1 MSTIQIPLIF
11 DVSANGTVFGE
22 DISGDAI
29 KSHIKLNVSAT
40 KAQSTAFINAMKNVL
55 FSDVSDNYSAANDA
69 SGVLFYKNGGSPE
82 NAIGDAIKNFFF
94 DTSIIKHTGST
105 PSEMFGLAGIDGTNT
120 KRYGIPYGIRQ
131 VQDSSSSIAT
141 ADIHQTAF
149 IDSDG
154 TEFYKILLRIASTH
168 LMGHPFS
175 QGFIQENTI
184 KTDLENC
191 DLSGQIGSHF
201 NLTNLVDVSSN
212 GAASNRAL
220 TLDTSNP
227 TTAPGKYL
235 TDISAN
241 FSDGKQVGILQ
252 TIYEQLLVT
261 NMSDMSGQ
269 DISGVDMSDDNY
281 AHPQPLVFK
290 KENTVSLYVRP
301 RLFLKMDISG
311 GIQSMNAA
319 VGNALGISGTTLS
332 SDNSG
337 TSLEVF
343 KSVFGVVSNNNI
355 YSNGDASGYFWLAGR
370 QQTNLSNWA
379 TNLSKGEDASGGAV
393 AMLDAHVWKIDIT
406 LQTD

>member
-29 KSHIKLNVSAT
+29 TSHIKLNVSAT
-40 KAQSTAFINAMKNVL
+40 KAQSTSFINAMKKIL
-55 FSDVSDNYSAANDA
+55 FSDVSDNYSSANDA

-105 PSEMFGLAGIDGTNT
+105 SSEMFGLAGNDF
-120 KRYGIPYGIRQ
+120 YGIPYGIRQ
-131 VQDSSSSIAT
+131 VQDASSAIST

-154 TEFYKILLRIASTH
+154 TDFYKILLRIASTH

-184 KTDLENC
+184 NTDLQNC
-191 DLSGQIGSHF
+191 DLSSQIGSHF
-201 NLTNLVDVSSN
+201 NLTNLTDVSSN
-212 GAASNRAL
+212 GAATNRAL
-220 TLDTSNP
+220 TLDTTNP
-227 TTAPGKYL
+227 TTAPGTYSA
-235 TDISAN
+235 DISAN

-269 DISGVDMSDDNY
+269 DISGVDMSDNNY

-319 VGNALGISGTTLS
+319 VGNALGISGTSLNN
-332 SDNSG
+332 DNSG
-337 TSLEVF
+337 NSLDVF
-343 KSVFGVVSNNNI
+343 KSVFGVESNNNI

-406 LQTD
+406 LQTN

>member
-40 KAQSTAFINAMKNVL
+40 KAQSTAFINAMKKIL

-69 SGVLFYKNGGSPE
+69 SGVLFYKNGGSPQ

-105 PSEMFGLAGIDGTNT
+105 SSEMFGLAGIDGNSSSEI
-120 KRYGIPYGIRQ
+120 YGIPYGIRQ

-141 ADIHQTAF
+141 ADIHQSAF

-212 GAASNRAL
+212 GAASNRDL
-220 TLDTSNP
+220 STNS
-227 TTAPGKYL
+227 TTVPGTYL

-269 DISGVDMSDDNY
+269 DVSGVLMSDNNY

-343 KSVFGVVSNNNI
+343 KSVFGVDSNNNI
-355 YSNGDASGYFWLAGR
+355 YSNADASGYYWLAGR
-370 QQTNLSNWA
+370 HQTNLSNWA

-406 LQTD
+406 LQTN